1 LRRFVIDE
9 LDWQKPQPTVRL
21 DDPPPGQEAQIDF
34 ALMGLVDDPDT
45 GRRRKLWALLVTLSF
60 SRQTTASVIEGLDA
74 AWDSSEASS
83 AACCLTIPRRSSSPR
98 TTPRR
103 RFNKCSPS
111 TRNIPASSSTLPVC
125 ESLAT
130 RPASKTK

>member
-1 LRRFVIDE
+1 
-9 LDWQKPQPTVRL
+9 
-21 DDPPPGQEAQIDF
+21 
-34 ALMGLVDDPDT
+34 LVDDPDT

-60 SRQTTASVIEGLDA
+60 SRHMFVWPTFEQTTASVIEGLDA